1 MNFKKKSTSWL
12 SFDVYV
18 TISFVCLLVQIF
30 FSQYFRVPDLGKLF
44 AGGGDWPD
52 TVYGGMSSVSPIIG
66 GHYFGDLLDGHVNY
80 GFEGSYYGISA
91 IVFSLTKSLSYRLI
105 FLVFVIFA
113 VVSCTLSLR
122 RWLKIV
128 ANDQKKMVYA
138 LHFSYPFV
146 FAADRGQV
154 QLLVGY
160 LFALGL
166 SYVAD
171 AQSGEK
177 VSARGQLALGI
188 ALSIKIYPILIFA
201 SLPNFWSLVK
211 WKFLA
216 GSILAGL
223 LVITLF
229 NLDKLLQF
237 LNVGDPASL
246 YFTPQYFIGVM
257 PHNTSLKALIFN
269 FQTIN
274 FFYFDSIF
282 NFLFANYFLI
292 YLLYAG
298 IALSLAQNKEIRFN
312 ERLLVGVVI
321 STSIAPIAAV
331 YAQTLTAAC
340 ALWSLIEQQ
349 NYSAFRS
356 RLCTTVLLL
365 SIIPLNFPLA
375 PGNQGYLWY
384 VQNTVVPFAQ
394 HAFVVVISCVALA
407 SFISSRRFPKP
418 FRLAGTQN
426 RRARLSK

>member
-1 MNFKKKSTSWL
+1 M
-12 SFDVYV
+12 
-18 TISFVCLLVQIF
+18 
-30 FSQYFRVPDLGKLF
+30 PDLGKLF
-44 AGGGDWPD
+44 AGGGDWPA
-52 TVYGGMSSVSPIIG
+52 TVYGDTPGVYPLIG
-66 GHYFGDLLDGHVNY
+66 GHYFGDLLDGHVNF

-91 IVFSLTKSLSYRLI
+91 IFFSLTKSLSYRI
-105 FLVFVIFA
+105 VFLVFVIFA
-113 VVSCTLSLR
+113 VVSCMLSLR

-128 ANDQKKMVYA
+128 ASDQKKMVYA

-166 SYVAD
+166 SYIAD

-177 VSARGQLALGI
+177 VSVHGQLALGT
-188 ALSIKIYPILIFA
+188 ALSMKIYPILIFA

-216 GSILAGL
+216 GSILASFL
-223 LVITLF
+223 IVTLF
-229 NLDKLLQF
+229 DLDKLLQF
-237 LNVGDPASL
+237 LNVGDPTSL
-246 YFTPQYFIGVM
+246 YFSQDHFIGSM

-274 FFYFDSIF
+274 FLYFDSIF
-282 NFLFANYFLI
+282 NFLFTNYFWI
-292 YLLYAG
+292 YFLYAG

-312 ERLLVGVVI
+312 ERLLVGVII
-321 STSIAPIAAV
+321 STSIAPIAAI

-340 ALWSLIEQQ
+340 ALWSLTEQQ
-349 NYSAFRS
+349 SYSAFRN

-384 VQNTVVPFAQ
+384 FQNTVVPFAQ
-394 HAFVVVISCVALA
+394 HAFVVFISCVALA
-407 SFISSRRFPKP
+407 GFISSRRYTST
-418 FRLAGTQN
+418 LAGTQS
-426 RRARLSK
+426 RGASLSK

>member
-1 MNFKKKSTSWL
+1 M
-12 SFDVYV
+12 
-18 TISFVCLLVQIF
+18 
-30 FSQYFRVPDLGKLF
+30 PDLGKLF
-44 AGGGDWPD
+44 AGGGDLPGTID
-52 TVYGGMSSVSPIIG
+52 GGMPSVSPIIG
-66 GHYFGDLLDGHVNY
+66 IHYFGDLLDGHVNY

-91 IVFSLTKSLSYRLI
+91 LVFSLTKSLSYRMVFLI
-105 FLVFVIFA
+105 FLIFA
-113 VVSCTLSLR
+113 VVLCTLSLR
-122 RWLKIV
+122 RWLKII
-128 ANDQKKMVYA
+128 ASDQKKMVYA

-166 SYVAD
+166 SYIAD

-177 VSARGQLALGI
+177 VSARGQLALGT
-188 ALSIKIYPILIFA
+188 ALSIKIYPIPIFA

-216 GSILAGL
+216 SSILVGF
-223 LVITLF
+223 LVVALIDK
-229 NLDKLLQF
+229 DKLLQF
-237 LNVGDPASL
+237 LNVGDDTSL
-246 YFTPQYFIGVM
+246 YFSQNFFIGSM

-274 FFYFDSIF
+274 FLYFDSIF
-282 NFLFANYFLI
+282 NFLFTNYFPI

-298 IALSLAQNKEIRFN
+298 IALSFAQNKEIRFN

-340 ALWSLIEQQ
+340 ALWSLTEQQ
-349 NYSAFRS
+349 SNSAFRN

-384 VQNTVVPFAQ
+384 FQNTVVPFAQ
-394 HAFVVVISCVALA
+394 HAFVVFISCVALA
-407 SFISSRRFPKP
+407 GFISSRNFTST
-418 FRLAGTQN
+418 LAGT
-426 RRARLSK
+426 